1 MTKIGAAAK
10 KAPAKAAATKAPAA
24 QPATEVP
31 AAIAAP
37 VVHAEEQKV
46 EAVAAPKP
54 VQVTKQAAPVPQA
67 KPAEVAPIQTTINT
81 TAAPV
86 QAARQV
92 IDTQQTSAG
101 ADAGAGKLIY
111 LNGSGAEPVVADA
124 AAGGET
130 DAVQSKMDG
139 LTQ

>member
-1 MTKIGAAAK
+1 MTDIGAAAK

-24 QPATEVP
+24 QPVTEVP

-37 VVHAEEQKV
+37 VVQAEEQKV

-101 ADAGAGKLIY
+101 ADGAGKLIY